1 MGEANLT
8 DDELKRSL
16 RSLKPN
22 ERLGKDSIFSN
33 VVKETSDIFF
43 IPLRYIFNLSLK
55 REIFPGN
62 LKIAKVSLIYK
73 KDVDFLQNNY
83 RPITDQFFSVFLN
96 Y

>member
-43 IPLRYIFNLSLK
+43 IPLRYIFNLLLK
-55 REIFPGN
+55 QEIFPGN
-62 LKIAKVSLIYK
+62 LKIAKVYLIYK